1 MLQPLIDWLYGL
13 PFVQWLIK
21 LAPRFHTAFV
31 EADRWQMY
39 LKGLVVT
46 FEITLVSIAMG
57 LVLGLFVAMVRTA
70 HDQQRPGRRNPL
82 LGVVNLVCK
91 VYATVIRGTPMMV
104 QILIWAFVILRG
116 ERNKVMVGMIGMGVN
131 AGAYISEIIRGGLM
145 SVDPGQ
151 SEAGRSLGL
160 GYADTMRFII
170 IPQAFK
176 NILPSMGNELVT
188 LFKDTSLVNAIGA
201 AEMTYY
207 ANRIG
212 GKTYDFMPPLIGI
225 ACIYLFFVII
235 LTWLQGKLE
244 RRLAQSDRR

>member
-1 MLQPLIDWLYGL
+1 MLQPLIDWLCSL
-13 PFVQWLIK
+13 PFVQWLMK
-21 LAPRFHTAFV
+21 LTPRFYTAFV

-57 LVLGLFVAMVRTA
+57 LVLGLVVAMVRTA

-82 LGVVNLVCK
+82 LGVVNLICK

-160 GYADTMRFII
+160 GYLDTMRFII

-188 LFKDTSLVNAIGA
+188 LFKDTSLVNTIGA

-207 ANRIG
+207 ATRIG
-212 GKTYDFMPPLIGI
+212 GKTFDYMPPLLII
-225 ACIYLFFVII
+225 AAMYLVFVMG
-235 LTWLQGKLE
+235 LTWLQGRLE
-244 RRLAQSDRR
+244 RRLRQSDRR